1 MLVKK
6 YQKSTSA
13 KKKTSPMLATKILTN
28 VGQKI
33 VMIDADQ
40 KPPRRCRPKNITN

>member
-1 MLVKK
+1 
-6 YQKSTSA
+6 
-13 KKKTSPMLATKILTN
+13 MLATKILTN

-40 KPPRRCRPKNITN
+40 KPPRRCRPKNITNWHWLKTLADLNQENNLT